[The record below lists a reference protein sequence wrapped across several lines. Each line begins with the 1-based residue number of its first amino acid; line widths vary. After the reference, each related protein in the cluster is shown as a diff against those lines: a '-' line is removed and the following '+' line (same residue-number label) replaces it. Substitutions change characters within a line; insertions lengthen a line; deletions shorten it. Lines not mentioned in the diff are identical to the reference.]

1 MQGAVWRLVITPA
14 LPGAENM
21 AIDHALLEGVQRG
34 GRPVVR
40 FYTWSPAC
48 LSLGRNQPVAEPA
61 RVAAAAAAR
70 GAEVVRRPT
79 GGFAVFHDRELT
91 YAVVVPVGV
100 LGSPR
105 ESYVAINRALVAG
118 LRLAGVGA
126 EVVGAG
132 RAAGAARGAGGA
144 AGAAGEALRAGTAW
158 EAGAAGAVGVA
169 ADAAGGGAGAAGVVR
184 GVGWDLPC
192 FRAAVPGE
200 VVVGGRKLVGSA
212 QRCERRVLLQHGS
225 ILLDGGQDVVAELLG
240 AGVASRAPAS
250 GGHLDGAEF
259 TTLAA
264 VLGGIPELTSLVSA
278 LTAGFEAEAGI
289 RLAPSSLTS
298 EESER
303 ASALTALY
311 RSDDWT
317 WRT

>member
-1 MQGAVWRLVITPA
+1 M
-14 LPGAENM
+14 
-21 AIDHALLEGVQRG
+21 
-34 GRPVVR
+34 
-40 FYTWSPAC
+40 
-48 LSLGRNQPVAEPA
+48 
-61 RVAAAAAAR
+61 
-70 GAEVVRRPT
+70 
-79 GGFAVFHDRELT
+79 
-91 YAVVVPVGV
+91 
-100 LGSPR
+100 
-105 ESYVAINRALVAG
+105 
-118 LRLAGVGA
+118 
-126 EVVGAG
+126 
-132 RAAGAARGAGGA
+132 
-144 AGAAGEALRAGTAW
+144 
-158 EAGAAGAVGVA
+158 
-169 ADAAGGGAGAAGVVR
+169 
-184 GVGWDLPC
+184 
-192 FRAAVPGE
+192 
-200 VVVGGRKLVGSA
+200 GSA

>member
-1 MQGAVWRLVITPA
+1 VQGAVWRLVITPA

-240 AGVASRAPAS
+240 AGGAPRAAGP
-250 GGHLDGAEF
+250 GGLPGGAEF

>member
-1 MQGAVWRLVITPA
+1 VQGAVWRLVITPA

>member
-1 MQGAVWRLVITPA
+1 M
-14 LPGAENM
+14 
-21 AIDHALLEGVQRG
+21 
-34 GRPVVR
+34 
-40 FYTWSPAC
+40 
-48 LSLGRNQPVAEPA
+48 
-61 RVAAAAAAR
+61 
-70 GAEVVRRPT
+70 
-79 GGFAVFHDRELT
+79 
-91 YAVVVPVGV
+91 
-100 LGSPR
+100 
-105 ESYVAINRALVAG
+105 
-118 LRLAGVGA
+118 
-126 EVVGAG
+126 
-132 RAAGAARGAGGA
+132 
-144 AGAAGEALRAGTAW
+144 
-158 EAGAAGAVGVA
+158 
-169 ADAAGGGAGAAGVVR
+169 
-184 GVGWDLPC
+184 
-192 FRAAVPGE
+192 
-200 VVVGGRKLVGSA
+200 GSA

-240 AGVASRAPAS
+240 AGGAPRAAGP
-250 GGHLDGAEF
+250 GGLPGGAEF